1 MSTPKDV
8 FAEIDARLK
17 ADPAA
22 TKEIDGVFKFEVT
35 GEGGG
40 TWVVDCRAV
49 EVREGDGDADVT
61 IEVGDEDLVAIG
73 ENNEL
78 AMQYF
83 MLGKIQVEGDMGLAM
98 KLQSIL

>member
-8 FAEIDARLK
+8 FAEIDQRLK

-22 TKEIDGVFKFEVT
+22 TKEIDGAFKFDVS
-35 GEGGG
+35 GADGGV
-40 TWVVDCRAV
+40 WVVDCRAV
-49 EVREGDGDADVT
+49 EVKEGDGDADVT
-61 IEVGDEDLVAIG
+61 IAVSDEDLVAIG
-73 ENNEL
+73 ENSEL